1 MKKRAVAKFDF
12 AQPLFR
18 HLRMH
23 KMQGAKT
30 EAEGSILRSVTK
42 AECRKQHSN
51 LCIMT
56 HRLFTLL
63 LSTKG
68 FDNPYNSPQTSKRS
82 CKNTNDNKKTQFDDV
97 VYYPLPVGS
106 CNHFIGDELLYEEV
120 SRPYSHQCISRH
132 PSHILKTFGC

>member
-1 MKKRAVAKFDF
+1 MHKLLCCLRHSASVTYLSMLPSAS
-12 AQPLFR
+12 ALVPCILRILRHLTRGCGQNSILPQPL
-18 HLRMH
+18 
-23 KMQGAKT
+23 
-30 EAEGSILRSVTK
+30 V
-42 AECRKQHSN
+42 
-51 LCIMT
+51 
-56 HRLFTLL
+56 TLL

-82 CKNTNDNKKTQFDDV
+82 CKNTNDNKKNQFDDV

-132 PSHILKTFGC
+132 PSHILKTFGR